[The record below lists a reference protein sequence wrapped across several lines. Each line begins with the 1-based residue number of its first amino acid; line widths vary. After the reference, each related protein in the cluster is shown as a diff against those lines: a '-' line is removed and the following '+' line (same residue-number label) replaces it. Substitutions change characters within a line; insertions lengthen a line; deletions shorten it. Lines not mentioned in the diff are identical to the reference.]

1 MRVVSSGEDAPAG
14 SQPTTALLGVTASG
28 LARPVERTYLM
39 VFAASS
45 ARCVP
50 LPRHGDVVIGRAP
63 DADVVLEETPV
74 SRHHAVIAMEDGRAT
89 LRDLGSQNGT
99 HVDGVRVVGERA
111 LRSGDVIAVCGTQ
124 IVFHGPRD
132 PGQRDRSLEPDA
144 FCLQLEA
151 EIERAAALDRAV
163 AVVVLRA
170 AGAGEFLVDALSG
183 ELRGVDRSTTLA
195 PGELAALLPELDPD
209 EVPPVVRRLVDAL
222 SGDGGEA
229 RAGYALFPRDGD
241 GADELLAC
249 ARAALTS
256 AQPGGAARAV
266 VAFRTVEVGDGRS
279 MLVADEAMSRLVD
292 LLERL
297 AQVDLP
303 ILVLGETGTG
313 KELAS
318 ALVHHL
324 SPREGG
330 PFISFNCAALQDSLA
345 ESELFGHERGAF
357 SGASAVRVGLLESAA
372 GGTVFLDEVGDLSA
386 GIQAK
391 LLRVLETR
399 RLTRVGSTAERPL
412 DVRVVAA
419 TNRDL
424 LAEVEAGRFRRD
436 LYYRLSAATVW
447 LPPLRDRPREIALL
461 ARAFLA
467 AGRRAAG
474 REPVAL
480 TDEAE
485 RRLIGHGWPGNVRE
499 LKNCMEFLAVAVA
512 GNQIDAGQVESYF
525 LRGTAPTSLVAAPA
539 PPSFRPIKD
548 ELREVEARRMIEALR
563 AAGGVQTLAAALIE
577 MPLRTFAAK
586 VKQYGIDVRALKD

>member
-1 MRVVSSGEDAPAG
+1 MRLVAAGDDAPAG
-14 SQPTTALLGVTASG
+14 SQPTTALLGVTAGG
-28 LARPVERTYLM
+28 LARPLERTYLM

-63 DADVVLEETPV
+63 DADVVLEDTAV

-99 HVDGVRVVGERA
+99 HVDGVRVVGERG
-111 LRSGDVIAVCGTQ
+111 LRSGAVVTVCNTQ
-124 IVFHGPRD
+124 LVFHGPRD
-132 PGQRDRSLEPDA
+132 PDQRDRSLELDA
-144 FCLQLEA
+144 FCAQLEV

-163 AVVVLRA
+163 AVVALRA
-170 AGAGEFLVDALSG
+170 GRAGEFLVDALSD
-183 ELRGVDRSTTLA
+183 ELRGVDRTTTLA
-195 PGELAALLPELDPD
+195 PGEVAALLPELEPD
-209 EVPPVVRRLVDAL
+209 EVPAVVRRLVAAL
-222 SGDGGEA
+222 AGEGGDA
-229 RAGYALFPRDGD
+229 RAGYALYPRDGEL
-241 GADELLAC
+241 ADELLAR
-249 ARAALTS
+249 AREALAA
-256 AQPGGAARAV
+256 AQPGATARAV
-266 VAFRTVEVGDGRS
+266 AAFRALDLGDGRS
-279 MLVADEAMSRLVD
+279 MLVADEAMSRLVV

-324 SPREGG
+324 SPRQGG
-330 PFISFNCAALQDSLA
+330 PLISFNCAALQDSLA
-345 ESELFGHERGAF
+345 ESELFGHEKGAF
-357 SGASAVRVGLLESAA
+357 SGASVARAGLLESAA
-372 GGTVFLDEVGDLSA
+372 GGTVFLDEVGDLSP

-399 RLTRVGSTAERPL
+399 RLTRVGSTSERPL
-412 DVRVVAA
+412 DVRVLAA

-461 ARAFLA
+461 ARAFVA
-467 AGRRAAG
+467 VGRRAAG
-474 REPVAL
+474 REPAVL
-480 TDEAE
+480 SDEAE
-485 RRLIGHGWPGNVRE
+485 RRLVAHGWPGNVRE
-499 LKNCMEFLAVAVA
+499 LKNCMEFLAAAVA

-525 LRGTAPTSLVAAPA
+525 MRATAPTPLVAAP
-539 PPSFRPIKD
+539 PPASFRPIKE
-548 ELREVEARRMIEALR
+548 ELREVEARRMVEALR
-563 AAGGVQTLAAALIE
+563 AAGGVQTLAAAMIE

-586 VKQYGIDVRALKD
+586 VKQYGIDVRALK